1 MKRNPLV
8 SVIISVYRENVELV
22 SQAINSIRDQTY
34 KNLEIIVLLDCP
46 ENVAVRMY
54 LQKIEMEE
62 GRLSLIINEKNLGL
76 VNSLNKGISYSRGE
90 YICRMDA
97 DDISEKYRIEKQL
110 NFLITN
116 NLDIVGS
123 FIELIGMNNE
133 LIGEGRKY
141 PVSNKYIYEYMRY
154 ASPIPHPTWLSRR
167 EVYTLLDGYRN
178 IPYVEDYDFL
188 VRALMYN
195 IRMGVLPEK
204 MLKYRINRKG
214 ITQKNIA
221 IQKILS
227 EKIVQQVKRCTVIDE
242 NEIINSLNSKRV
254 KSLEKYYMC
263 GKALK
268 AGDRVSLNALTSFI
282 FNLYNIK
289 EIVQRVICKLI
300 IYKDRNYG
308 NY

>member
-22 SQAINSIRDQTY
+22 SQAINSIRNQTY
-34 KNLEIIVLLDCP
+34 KNLEIIVLLDSP
-46 ENVAVRMY
+46 ENEAVRVY
-54 LQKIEMEE
+54 LQKVEMEE
-62 GRLSLIINEKNLGL
+62 SRLSLIINEKNLGL

-97 DDISEKYRIEKQL
+97 DDISEECRIERQL

-123 FIELIGMNNE
+123 YIELIGMNNE
-133 LIGEGRKY
+133 LLGEGRKY
-141 PVSNKYIYEYMRY
+141 PVSNKYIYEYIKY

-195 IRMGVLPEK
+195 VKMGVLPEIL
-204 MLKYRINRKG
+204 LKYRINRKG

-227 EKIVQQVKRCTVIDE
+227 EKIAKQIKLFTVIDK
-242 NEIINSLNSKRV
+242 NEMISSVSPKRL
-254 KSLEKYYMC
+254 KKLEKYYMI
-263 GKALK
+263 GKSLK
-268 AGDRVSLNALTSFI
+268 AGDSVSLKELMGFI

-289 EIVQRVICKLI
+289 EIEQRVMCKLI